1 MVMEA
6 PLKTIMP
13 ATPATVQDIL
23 ADEIQVVEF
32 QLAEEIYA
40 INLFHVKEIVQ
51 YTKVTKLPN
60 SPGHILGIVDL
71 RGEICTIFDI
81 KNKLNLCGD
90 STLNTENAKVIVLD
104 DKIIG
109 YKLGILV
116 DNVLNV
122 TAIAK
127 EQIDQSQSSR
137 DYDSSILGIIKKPVK
152 IDGKE
157 SCELV
162 ILVDIKK
169 IVGDATI

>member
-1 MVMEA
+1 MEA
-6 PLKTIMP
+6 PLKAAMP
-13 ATPATVQDIL
+13 ATASASQEIL
-23 ADEIQVVEF
+23 ADELQVVEF

-51 YTKVTKLPN
+51 YTKVTRLPN

-81 KNKLNLCGD
+81 KNKLNLGD
-90 STLNTENAKVIVLD
+90 NGQLNAENAKVIVLD

-122 TAIAK
+122 TSVAK
-127 EQIDQSQSSR
+127 DQIDQSQSSR
-137 DYDSSILGIIKKPVK
+137 DYDSSILGIIKKPLRV
-152 IDGKE
+152 DGKE

>member
-6 PLKTIMP
+6 PVQ
-13 ATPATVQDIL
+13 ATPPSRPALGQDL
-23 ADEIQVVEF
+23 LPDEIQVVEF
-32 QLAEEIYA
+32 LLANEIYA

-51 YTKVTKLPN
+51 YTKVTRLPN

-81 KNKLNLCGD
+81 KNKLNLRDDGE
-90 STLNTENAKVIVLD
+90 LNAENAKVIVLD

-122 TAIAK
+122 TAVSK
-127 EQIDQSQSSR
+127 SQIDQSQSSR
-137 DYDSSILGIIKKPVK
+137 DYDSSILGIIKKQVK
-152 IDGKE
+152 IEGKDT
-157 SCELV
+157 SELV
-162 ILVDIKK
+162 ILIDIRK
-169 IVGDATI
+169 IVGDTPV